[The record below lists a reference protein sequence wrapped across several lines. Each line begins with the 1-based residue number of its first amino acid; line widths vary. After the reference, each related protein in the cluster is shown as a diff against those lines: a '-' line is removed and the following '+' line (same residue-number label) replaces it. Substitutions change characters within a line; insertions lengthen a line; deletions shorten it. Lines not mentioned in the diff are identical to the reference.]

1 MQERAIHIS
10 SLDRQKIGKNKAEDF
25 ITKFDPVLKLQNNM
39 THELA
44 LDKVTLTYSWHN
56 ISDQYQNNKIKY
68 STDGGNSWETV
79 KSIDGMYTYS
89 DLNDYLHQ
97 YMKKKG
103 HKTTDAKKDDVYYI
117 NLTFVL
123 STYKNLIQIDI
134 NCQLDL
140 RNSKFGDLIGF
151 TEKIVWKT
159 EYGDGNLPNIT
170 NSIDFFST
178 DMTYINTNAI
188 TNSIFNGINTNTL
201 AVIPTDNLTR
211 SFPFTFEPRRL
222 LFNELSQLNISKMR
236 FYITDSLGRPIGPNK
251 IDWFMTLILPS
262 KPE

>member
-10 SLDRQKIGKNKAEDF
+10 SVNRQKIGQNKAEDF
-25 ITKFDPVLKLQNNM
+25 IIKFDPVLKLQNDM
-39 THELA
+39 THEIA
-44 LDKVTLTYSWHN
+44 LDKVTMTYSWHN
-56 ISDQYQNNKIKY
+56 ISDQYQNNQIKY
-68 STDGGNSWETV
+68 SPDGGSSWETV
-79 KSIDGMYTYS
+79 KFVDGMYTYS

-123 STYKNLIQIDI
+123 STYKILID
-134 NCQLDL
+134 NNYQLDL
-140 RNSKFGDLIGF
+140 RNSTFGELTGF
-151 TEKIVWKT
+151 TEKIVKKT

-170 NSIDFFST
+170 NFIDMIYIYT
-178 DMTYINTNAI
+178 DAI
-188 TNSIFNGINTNTL
+188 TNSILNGVNTNTL

-222 LFNELSQLNISKMR
+222 LFNEVSQRNISQMR
-236 FYITDSLGRPIGPNK
+236 FNITDSLGRPIALNK
-251 IDWFMTLILPS
+251 IDWFMTLILRS
-262 KPE
+262 KPAQYLT